1 VKEHKHM
8 LQLLRKLLWPLALLN
23 IIALLVFA
31 YVAIRKYSA
40 PPQIEAIS
48 PSASSA
54 KSDAEITP
62 SGPPAPAALAAQIKS
77 LGSNFDGDVGISVRS
92 IENGWAA
99 NFNAERPFPQQSVSK
114 LWVAATVMDKVDTG
128 ALRLSDTITLTP
140 ADLTIFHQPIRQRMG
155 NGAYTADLS
164 ELLTFAMTQSD
175 NTANDALFRKVG
187 GKAGVEAFLVRKR
200 LSGISM
206 SKGEKALQ
214 MSIAGMEWDDRFSYG
229 QIFWQMREA
238 VPFATRA
245 RAITAYAEN
254 PADGAAPVSITAGL
268 ARLQKGELL
277 SRASTAYLLDL
288 MNQSKTGPKRLR
300 GGLSGGWQMAHKTG
314 TGQVLKLLATAYN
327 DVGILTSP
335 SGQHYAVAV
344 MIGSTN
350 RPVTERMDLMQ
361 AVTRAVIACEAVSTL
376 SAISANKFP

>member
-1 VKEHKHM
+1 VKEHKHI
-8 LQLLRKLLWPLALLN
+8 LQMLRKLLWPLALLN
-23 IIALLVFA
+23 IVALLVFA

-40 PPQIEAIS
+40 PPPTEPVEAIS
-48 PSASSA
+48 GAASPA
-54 KSDAEITP
+54 KPLAEVAP
-62 SGPPAPAALAAQIKS
+62 SGPPAPATLAAQIKS

-92 IENGWAA
+92 IEHGWVA
-99 NFNAERPFPQQSVSK
+99 NFNATRPFPQQSVSK
-114 LWVAATVMDKVDTG
+114 LWVAATVMDKVDSG

-140 ADLTIFHQPIRQRMG
+140 ADLTIFHQPIRKLMG
-155 NGAYTADLS
+155 GGTYTASVS
-164 ELLTFAMTQSD
+164 ELLTLAMTQSD

-187 GKAGVEAFLVRKR
+187 GKAGVEAFLARKE

-214 MSIAGMEWDDRFSYG
+214 MSIAGMQWDDRFSFG
-229 QIFWQMREA
+229 NIFWQMRES
-238 VPFATRA
+238 VPFDTRA

-254 PADGAAPVSITAGL
+254 PADGAAPGSVAAGL

-277 SRASTAYLLDL
+277 SSASTAYLLEL

-300 GGLSGGWQMAHKTG
+300 GGLSVGWQMAHKTG

-350 RPVTERMDLMQ
+350 RPVPVRMDLMQ
-361 AVTRAVIACEAVSTL
+361 GVTRVVIACEVAG
-376 SAISANKFP
+376 AGKC